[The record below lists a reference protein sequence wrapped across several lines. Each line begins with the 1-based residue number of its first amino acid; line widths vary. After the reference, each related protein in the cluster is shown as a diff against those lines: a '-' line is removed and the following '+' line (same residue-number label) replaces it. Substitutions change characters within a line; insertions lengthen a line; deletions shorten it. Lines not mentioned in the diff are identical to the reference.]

1 MSTKKII
8 KINPELFNMG
18 GQKTKKQREIRER
31 PPPSLIIN
39 SNSLKKQLLNR
50 IKEHKIK
57 EKSELDEQNPNK
69 GGIGGGK
76 QEEEMDEFYDSIH
89 YLSSLSKKHKENNEK
104 LKYDTNI
111 QKNRESL
118 ARKTVKNPNIY
129 VTPSNSNSGVK
140 SPQPQPRTFVQ
151 PNPQIQTYHNTSTP
165 STMHQNMPFVNLEL
179 PEELKEPFKT
189 TDIESFIEGI
199 KLNYGVDNSVPY
211 GCLKGGVKPTYRNWN
226 LTKKH
231 IPSIPSIPQIVP
243 DKPVVISERERKLD
257 ILKNRMKK
265 QQEDD
270 KLEKIMISQN
280 LINVPNS
287 SSDVP
292 EFSLSPLRNPNKENE
307 PKIESFTLTP
317 STVNS
322 GVQSLQTDANRVHA
336 NIVDS
341 NIVDT
346 NIKDAKLIINDKP
359 IVEKQFIKK
368 TIKRKYTLGKSKLYR
383 KVSILIKDKNTRKN
397 VINAHK
403 ELKKKPI
410 NDIKKYLKEHGLI
423 KAGSNAPNDVV
434 RKIYESS
441 MLTGDIINKNKDTLL
456 HNFLSDASEELNK

>member
-8 KINPELFNMG
+8 KINSELFNIG
-18 GQKTKKQREIRER
+18 GQKTKKQREKRER
-31 PPPSLIIN
+31 PSPSLIIN

-69 GGIGGGK
+69 SKDKNIGGGK

-129 VTPSNSNSGVK
+129 VTPSDVNSGFQSLQKPPTIVH
-140 SPQPQPRTFVQ
+140 
-151 PNPQIQTYHNTSTP
+151 PNPQIHTYHNIS
-165 STMHQNMPFVNLEL
+165 SHQNMPFVNLEL
-179 PEELKEPFKT
+179 PEELKETLNP
-189 TDIESFIEGI
+189 TDNGSFIEGI

-231 IPSIPSIPQIVP
+231 IPSIPSIPSIPKIIP
-243 DKPVVISERERKLD
+243 DKPVIISERERKLD

-280 LINVPNS
+280 LINIPIQ
-287 SSDVP
+287 
-292 EFSLSPLRNPNKENE
+292 ENE
-307 PKIESFTLTP
+307 SKNDHFTLTD
-317 STVNS
+317 T
-322 GVQSLQTDANRVHA
+322 
-336 NIVDS
+336 NIVDA
-341 NIVDT
+341 NI
-346 NIKDAKLIINDKP
+346 IINDKP

-368 TIKRKYTLGKSKLYR
+368 TIKRKYTLGKSKIYR
-383 KVSILIKDKNTRKN
+383 KVSILIKDKNTRKT

-410 NDIKKYLKEHGLI
+410 NDVKKYLKEHGLI

-456 HNFLSDASEELNK
+456 HNFLSDASEELHS

>member
-57 EKSELDEQNPNK
+57 EKFELDEQNPNK
-69 GGIGGGK
+69 GGVGGGK

-140 SPQPQPRTFVQ
+140 SPQSSQPSPKPPTIVH
-151 PNPQIQTYHNTSTP
+151 PTPQIHPYHNIS
-165 STMHQNMPFVNLEL
+165 SHQNMPFVNLEL
-179 PEELKEPFKT
+179 PEELKETLTP
-189 TDIESFIEGI
+189 TDNGSFIERI

-231 IPSIPSIPQIVP
+231 IPSVPVIPQIIL

-265 QQEDD
+265 QQDDD

-280 LINVPNS
+280 LINIPS
-287 SSDVP
+287 Q
-292 EFSLSPLRNPNKENE
+292 ENE
-307 PKIESFTLTP
+307 PFILTD
-317 STVNS
+317 T
-322 GVQSLQTDANRVHA
+322 
-336 NIVDS
+336 IVDA

-346 NIKDAKLIINDKP
+346 NIVDTKLIINDKP

-410 NDIKKYLKEHGLI
+410 NDVKKYLKEHGLI

-456 HNFLSDASEELNK
+456 HNFLSDASEELHS

>member
-8 KINPELFNMG
+8 KINPELFNLG
-18 GQKTKKQREIRER
+18 SEKTKKQREKRER
-31 PPPSLIIN
+31 PTPALIIN

-69 GGIGGGK
+69 DKGVGGGK

-104 LKYDTNI
+104 RKYDTNV

-129 VTPSNSNSGVK
+129 VTPSSINSVFHQPPSFNNSGVPMPEY
-140 SPQPQPRTFVQ
+140 S
-151 PNPQIQTYHNTSTP
+151 TSVPYSVSVTTRSAP
-165 STMHQNMPFVNLEL
+165 SHPLFVNLEL

-189 TDIESFIEGI
+189 NDIDSFIEGI

-226 LTKKH
+226 LTKKQ
-231 IPSIPSIPQIVP
+231 IPSITPITPSTNVSGVPSLFATLTPGAFGYGSLQIP
-243 DKPVVISERERKLD
+243 DKPMVISERERKLD
-257 ILKNRMKK
+257 ILKNRIKK
-265 QQEDD
+265 QQDDD

-280 LINVPNS
+280 LI
-287 SSDVP
+287 
-292 EFSLSPLRNPNKENE
+292 
-307 PKIESFTLTP
+307 TP
-317 STVNS
+317 STNVS
-322 GVQSLQTDANRVHA
+322 GVGASRSA
-336 NIVDS
+336 NIVDA
-341 NIVDT
+341 NIVDA
-346 NIKDAKLIINDKP
+346 NIVDANIVDAKLIKTDKP

-368 TIKRKYTLGKSKLYR
+368 TIKRKFTLGKSKLYR
-383 KVSILIKDKNTRKN
+383 RVSILIKDKNTRKN

-410 NDIKKYLKEHGLI
+410 NDVKKYLKEHGLI

-456 HNFLSDASEELNK
+456 HNFLSDASEELHS

>member
-18 GQKTKKQREIRER
+18 SEKTKKQREKRER
-31 PPPSLIIN
+31 PSPSLIIN

-69 GGIGGGK
+69 SKDKNIGGGK

-140 SPQPQPRTFVQ
+140 SPQSSQPSPKPPTIVH
-151 PNPQIQTYHNTSTP
+151 PTPQIHPYHNIS
-165 STMHQNMPFVNLEL
+165 SHQNMPFVNLEL
-179 PEELKEPFKT
+179 PEELKETLTP
-189 TDIESFIEGI
+189 TDNGSFIERI

-231 IPSIPSIPQIVP
+231 IPSVPVIPQIIL

-265 QQEDD
+265 QQDDD

-280 LINVPNS
+280 LINIPS
-287 SSDVP
+287 Q
-292 EFSLSPLRNPNKENE
+292 ENE
-307 PKIESFTLTP
+307 PFILTD
-317 STVNS
+317 T
-322 GVQSLQTDANRVHA
+322 
-336 NIVDS
+336 IVDA

-346 NIKDAKLIINDKP
+346 NIVDTKLIINDKP

-410 NDIKKYLKEHGLI
+410 NDVKKYLKEHGLI

-456 HNFLSDASEELNK
+456 HNFLSDASEELHS

>member
-57 EKSELDEQNPNK
+57 EKFELDEQNPNK
-69 GGIGGGK
+69 GGVGGGK

-104 LKYDTNI
+104 RKYDTNI

-129 VTPSNSNSGVK
+129 VNPSNSNSGVK
-140 SPQPQPRTFVQ
+140 SPQSASAFIQPS
-151 PNPQIQTYHNTSTP
+151 PQIKTYHNTSTP

-189 TDIESFIEGI
+189 TDIDSFIEGI

-231 IPSIPSIPQIVP
+231 IPSVPSIPQIVP

-287 SSDVP
+287 SIDVP
-292 EFSLSPLRNPNKENE
+292 EFSLSPSLNPNKENE
-307 PKIESFTLTP
+307 PKNESFTLTP

-322 GVQSLQTDANRVHA
+322 GVQSLQTHANRVDT
-336 NIVDS
+336 NIVDA

-346 NIKDAKLIINDKP
+346 NIADAKLIINDKP
-359 IVEKQFIKK
+359 IIEKQFIKK

-456 HNFLSDASEELNK
+456 HNFLNDASEELKK

>member
-18 GQKTKKQREIRER
+18 SEKTKKQREKRER
-31 PPPSLIIN
+31 PSPSLIIN

-69 GGIGGGK
+69 SKDKNIGGGK

-140 SPQPQPRTFVQ
+140 SPQSSQTSPKPPTIVH
-151 PNPQIQTYHNTSTP
+151 PNPQIQTYHNIS
-165 STMHQNMPFVNLEL
+165 SHQNMPFVNLEL
-179 PEELKEPFKT
+179 PEELKETLTP
-189 TDIESFIEGI
+189 TDNGSFIERI

-231 IPSIPSIPQIVP
+231 IPSVPVIPQIIL

-265 QQEDD
+265 QQDDD

-280 LINVPNS
+280 LINIPS
-287 SSDVP
+287 Q
-292 EFSLSPLRNPNKENE
+292 ENE
-307 PKIESFTLTP
+307 PFILTD
-317 STVNS
+317 T
-322 GVQSLQTDANRVHA
+322 
-336 NIVDS
+336 IVDA

-346 NIKDAKLIINDKP
+346 NIVDTKLIINDKP

-410 NDIKKYLKEHGLI
+410 NDVKKYLKEHGLI

-456 HNFLSDASEELNK
+456 HNFLSDASEELHS

>member
-1 MSTKKII
+1 
-8 KINPELFNMG
+8 
-18 GQKTKKQREIRER
+18 
-31 PPPSLIIN
+31 
-39 SNSLKKQLLNR
+39 
-50 IKEHKIK
+50 
-57 EKSELDEQNPNK
+57 
-69 GGIGGGK
+69 
-76 QEEEMDEFYDSIH
+76 
-89 YLSSLSKKHKENNEK
+89 
-104 LKYDTNI
+104 
-111 QKNRESL
+111 
-118 ARKTVKNPNIY
+118 
-129 VTPSNSNSGVK
+129 
-140 SPQPQPRTFVQ
+140 
-151 PNPQIQTYHNTSTP
+151 
-165 STMHQNMPFVNLEL
+165 MHQNMPFVNLEL

-189 TDIESFIEGI
+189 TDINSFIEGI

-226 LTKKH
+226 LTKKY

-243 DKPVVISERERKLD
+243 DKPAVISERERKLD

-307 PKIESFTLTP
+307 PKNESFTLTP

-322 GVQSLQTDANRVHA
+322 GVQSPQKDANVIDANVIDANVIDA
-336 NIVDS
+336 NIVE
-341 NIVDT
+341 T
-346 NIKDAKLIINDKP
+346 KLIINDKP

-456 HNFLSDASEELNK
+456 HNFLSDASEELKK

>member
-8 KINPELFNMG
+8 KINPEVFNMG
-18 GQKTKKQREIRER
+18 GQKTKKQREKRER
-31 PPPSLIIN
+31 PSPSLIIN
-39 SNSLKKQLLNR
+39 SNSLKKHLLNR

-69 GGIGGGK
+69 SKDKNIGGGK

-129 VTPSNSNSGVK
+129 VNSSSFITPSPTPSATAYGVPSLTGAFGYGSLQK
-140 SPQPQPRTFVQ
+140 PPQ
-151 PNPQIQTYHNTSTP
+151 PNPQIQTYHNTS
-165 STMHQNMPFVNLEL
+165 SHQNMPFVNLEL

-189 TDIESFIEGI
+189 TDIDSFIEGI

-231 IPSIPSIPQIVP
+231 IPQIPQIIH
-243 DKPVVISERERKLD
+243 DKPVVILERAEALSASKGAGERFNPGDGSRRSSERERKLD

-265 QQEDD
+265 QQDDD

-280 LINVPNS
+280 LIN
-287 SSDVP
+287 
-292 EFSLSPLRNPNKENE
+292 NPIQENG
-307 PKIESFTLTP
+307 PFTLT
-317 STVNS
+317 
-322 GVQSLQTDANRVHA
+322 DA
-336 NIVDS
+336 NIVDANIVDA

-346 NIKDAKLIINDKP
+346 KLIINDKP

-410 NDIKKYLKEHGLI
+410 NDVKKYLKEHGLI

-456 HNFLSDASEELNK
+456 HNFLSDASEELHS